1 MKIAVIGSRSLVVN
15 NLEKYLPKDVD
26 EIVSGGAIG
35 IDRCAKEYAIRNNIT
50 LREFLPEYNKFGRSA
65 PLKRNIEI
73 IEYSDS
79 VLAFW
84 DGHSH
89 GTLFVIKKCTEIK
102 KPIRIFIKK
111 INLRKNSGLQNFF
124 KCLNI
129 NNRVSVL

>member
-65 PLKRNIEI
+65 PLKRN
-73 IEYSDS
+73 
-79 VLAFW
+79 
-84 DGHSH
+84 
-89 GTLFVIKKCTEIK
+89 
-102 KPIRIFIKK
+102 
-111 INLRKNSGLQNFF
+111 
-124 KCLNI
+124 
-129 NNRVSVL
+129 

>member
-84 DGHSH
+84 DGHSR
-89 GTLFVIKKCTEIK
+89 GTLFVIKKCKEIK
-102 KPIRIFIKK
+102 KTIRIFIKK
-111 INLRKNSGLQNFF
+111 
-124 KCLNI
+124 
-129 NNRVSVL
+129 

>member
-73 IEYSDS
+73 IEYSDA
-79 VLAFW
+79 VLAF
-84 DGHSH
+84 
-89 GTLFVIKKCTEIK
+89 GTDILME
-102 KPIRIFIKK
+102 RYLL
-111 INLRKNSGLQNFF
+111 LRNVRKSKNQLEF
-124 KCLNI
+124 L
-129 NNRVSVL
+129 

>member
-65 PLKRNIEI
+65 PLK
-73 IEYSDS
+73 
-79 VLAFW
+79 
-84 DGHSH
+84 
-89 GTLFVIKKCTEIK
+89 
-102 KPIRIFIKK
+102 
-111 INLRKNSGLQNFF
+111 KN
-124 KCLNI
+124 
-129 NNRVSVL
+129 

>member
-50 LREFLPEYNKFGRSA
+50 LREFLPEYNKFGRST

-73 IEYSDS
+73 IEYSDA

-102 KPIRIFIKK
+102 KPIRNFIKK
-111 INLRKNSGLQNFF
+111 
-124 KCLNI
+124 
-129 NNRVSVL
+129 

>member
-65 PLKRNIEI
+65 PLKRKIEI

-89 GTLFVIKKCTEIK
+89 
-102 KPIRIFIKK
+102 
-111 INLRKNSGLQNFF
+111 
-124 KCLNI
+124 
-129 NNRVSVL
+129 

>member
-35 IDRCAKEYAIRNNIT
+35 IDRCAKKYAIRNNIT

-73 IEYSDS
+73 IEY
-79 VLAFW
+79 
-84 DGHSH
+84 
-89 GTLFVIKKCTEIK
+89 
-102 KPIRIFIKK
+102 
-111 INLRKNSGLQNFF
+111 
-124 KCLNI
+124 
-129 NNRVSVL
+129 

>member
-1 MKIAVIGSRSLVVN
+1 MKIAVIGSRSLVIN

-73 IEYSDS
+73 IEY
-79 VLAFW
+79 
-84 DGHSH
+84 
-89 GTLFVIKKCTEIK
+89 
-102 KPIRIFIKK
+102 
-111 INLRKNSGLQNFF
+111 
-124 KCLNI
+124 
-129 NNRVSVL
+129 

>member
-73 IEYSDS
+73 IEY
-79 VLAFW
+79 
-84 DGHSH
+84 
-89 GTLFVIKKCTEIK
+89 
-102 KPIRIFIKK
+102 
-111 INLRKNSGLQNFF
+111 
-124 KCLNI
+124 
-129 NNRVSVL
+129 

>member
-50 LREFLPEYNKFGRSA
+50 LREFLPEYNKFGQSA

-73 IEYSDS
+73 IEY
-79 VLAFW
+79 
-84 DGHSH
+84 
-89 GTLFVIKKCTEIK
+89 
-102 KPIRIFIKK
+102 
-111 INLRKNSGLQNFF
+111 
-124 KCLNI
+124 
-129 NNRVSVL
+129 

>member
-35 IDRCAKEYAIRNNIT
+35 IDRYAKEYAIRNNIT

-84 DGHSH
+84 DGHSR
-89 GTLFVIKKCTEIK
+89 GTLFVIKKCKEIK

-111 INLRKNSGLQNFF
+111 
-124 KCLNI
+124 
-129 NNRVSVL
+129 

>member
-65 PLKRNIEI
+65 PLKRNII
-73 IEYSDS
+73 CY
-79 VLAFW
+79 
-84 DGHSH
+84 
-89 GTLFVIKKCTEIK
+89 
-102 KPIRIFIKK
+102 
-111 INLRKNSGLQNFF
+111 
-124 KCLNI
+124 
-129 NNRVSVL
+129 

>member
-50 LREFLPEYNKFGRSA
+50 LREFLPEHNKFGRSA

-73 IEYSDS
+73 IEY
-79 VLAFW
+79 
-84 DGHSH
+84 
-89 GTLFVIKKCTEIK
+89 
-102 KPIRIFIKK
+102 
-111 INLRKNSGLQNFF
+111 
-124 KCLNI
+124 
-129 NNRVSVL
+129 